1 MAVTPPPSANQV
13 PVRFTYTASGI
24 TFAKANENNIAI
36 ANTQSGIGELT
47 DVIAPVTLA
56 SGTITVSTTAV
67 SGVGT
72 AFRTDFA
79 AGQYLFYYNNEGEP
93 ALLGKISSVTNNV
106 LMTLAATTATSV
118 TDVYCGMASTI
129 LGTSESLMIRI
140 PVVAQNP
147 NVIIPNWAAYRV
159 IETPLDASSFN
170 NSTYSNLEQY
180 SNVNAPQVP
189 ATPPLANIPFTI
201 QPVYNFQSYEA
212 IVGGQKTTLY
222 FQTAANFPS
231 FCYAILNPYGEA
243 NSVLAANTL
252 YKLFANENFNLNG
265 VVATTAYLQQ
275 FLTLAGY

>member
-1 MAVTPPPSANQV
+1 MATPSQ
-13 PVRFTYTASGI
+13 PVRLTYTASGI

-36 ANTQSGIGELT
+36 ANTQSGLGTLT
-47 DVIAPVTLA
+47 DVIDPVTLA
-56 SGTITVSTTAV
+56 SGLITVSGTGVT
-67 SGVGT
+67 GVGT
-72 AFRTDFA
+72 SFLTDFA

-93 ALLGKISSVTNNV
+93 ALLGKISVIGS
-106 LMTLAATTATSV
+106 ATTITLTATAAINV

-129 LGTSESLMIRI
+129 LGTSENLMIRI
-140 PVVAQNP
+140 PVAQSGP

-159 IETPLDASSFN
+159 IETPLDATAYN
-170 NSTYSNLEQY
+170 NLTFSNLEQY
-180 SNVNAPQVP
+180 SDVNVPQTP
-189 ATPPLANIPFTI
+189 ASPPLTNIPFTI

-212 IVGGQKTTLY
+212 IVAGQKVTLY

-231 FCYAILNPYGEA
+231 FCYAVLNPYGEA

-265 VVATTAYLQQ
+265 VVATTAYPQQ

>member
-1 MAVTPPPSANQV
+1 MATPSQ
-13 PVRFTYTASGI
+13 PVRLTYTASGI

-36 ANTQSGIGELT
+36 ANTQSGLGELT

-56 SGTITVSTTAV
+56 SGLITVSGTGVT
-67 SGVGT
+67 GVGT
-72 AFRTDFA
+72 SFLTDFA

-93 ALLGKISSVTNNV
+93 ALLGKISVIGS
-106 LMTLAATTATSV
+106 ATTITLTAAAAINV

-129 LGTSESLMIRI
+129 LGTSENLMIRI
-140 PVVAQNP
+140 PVAQSGP

-159 IETPLDASSFN
+159 IETPLDATAYN
-170 NSTYSNLEQY
+170 NSTFSNLEQY
-180 SNVNAPQVP
+180 SDVNVPQTP
-189 ATPPLANIPFTI
+189 ASPPLTNIPFTI

-212 IVGGQKTTLY
+212 IVAGQKTTLY

-252 YKLFANENFNLNG
+252 YKLFASESFNLNG
-265 VVATTAYLQQ
+265 IVATTAYSKQL
-275 FLTLAGY
+275 LTLAGY

>member
-1 MAVTPPPSANQV
+1 MATPSQ
-13 PVRFTYTASGI
+13 PVRLTYTASGI

-36 ANTQSGIGELT
+36 ANTQSGLGELT

-56 SGTITVSTTAV
+56 SGLITVSGTGVT
-67 SGVGT
+67 GVGT
-72 AFRTDFA
+72 SFLTDFA

-93 ALLGKISSVTNNV
+93 ALLGKISVIGS
-106 LMTLAATTATSV
+106 ATTITLTAAAAINV

-129 LGTSESLMIRI
+129 LGTSENLMIRI
-140 PVVAQNP
+140 PVAQSGP

-159 IETPLDASSFN
+159 IETPLDATAYN
-170 NSTYSNLEQY
+170 NSTFSNLEQY
-180 SNVNAPQVP
+180 SDVNVPQTP
-189 ATPPLANIPFTI
+189 ASPPLTNIPYTI

-212 IVGGQKTTLY
+212 IVAGQKTTLY

-252 YKLFANENFNLNG
+252 YKLFASESFSLNG
-265 VVATTAYLQQ
+265 IVATTAYSKQL
-275 FLTLAGY
+275 LTLAGY

>member
-1 MAVTPPPSANQV
+1 MATPSQ
-13 PVRFTYTASGI
+13 PVRLTYTASGI

-36 ANTQSGIGELT
+36 ANTQSGLGELT

-56 SGTITVSTTAV
+56 SGLITVSGTGVT
-67 SGVGT
+67 GVGT
-72 AFRTDFA
+72 SFHTDFA

-93 ALLGKISSVTNNV
+93 ALLGKIFVIGS
-106 LMTLAATTATSV
+106 ATTITLTAAAAINV

-129 LGTSESLMIRI
+129 LGTSENLMIRI
-140 PVVAQNP
+140 PVAQSGP

-159 IETPLDASSFN
+159 IETPLDATAYN
-170 NSTYSNLEQY
+170 NLTFSNLEQY
-180 SNVNAPQVP
+180 SDVNVPQTP
-189 ATPPLANIPFTI
+189 ASPPLTNIPFTI

-212 IVGGQKTTLY
+212 IVAGQKTTLY

-252 YKLFANENFNLNG
+252 YKLFASERFNLNG
-265 VVATTAYLQQ
+265 IVATTAYSKQL
-275 FLTLAGY
+275 LTLAGY